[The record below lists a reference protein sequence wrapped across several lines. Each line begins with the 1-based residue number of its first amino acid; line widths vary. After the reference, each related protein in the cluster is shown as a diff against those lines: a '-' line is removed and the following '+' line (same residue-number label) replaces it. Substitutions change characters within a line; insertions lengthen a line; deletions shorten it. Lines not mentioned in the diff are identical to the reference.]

1 METHICV
8 RVSTHFFYDEANQ
21 TKMADEILDDSLLLA
36 ITNTGINIGTGV
48 SEQLRPQTSQ

>member
-36 ITNTGINIGTGV
+36 ITNTGIDIGTGV